1 MAPEMRAA
9 APSAADPGR
18 VRQLLDAVLP
28 GDVELAAFCQDRF
41 PEVRALFTPAMDRAQ
56 RIDLLLARVADAREV
71 EARLRAFAPNAR
83 AWGPQRPLWP
93 YVLLG
98 LAVFT
103 ALLGGFLAWRMTMAR
118 RPQGLLPVVGPGA
131 GEPRTSGRA
140 ATLVLLPAGAP
151 WYGARHKEAPCCP
164 PAPDPWLARA
174 RDSLQT
180 SGRTSA

>member
-28 GDVELAAFCQDRF
+28 GDTELAAFCQDCF
-41 PEVRALFTPAMDRAQ
+41 PQVRALFTAAMDRAQ
-56 RIDLLLARVADAREV
+56 RVELLLARVADEREV
-71 EARLRAFAPNAR
+71 EARLRAFAPNAM
-83 AWGPQRPLWP
+83 AWGPQRSAWP

-98 LAVFT
+98 LALVT

-118 RPQGLLPVVGPGA
+118 RPQGFVPAAAAGA
-131 GEPRTSGRA
+131 GGPWARGRA
-140 ATLVLLPAGAP
+140 ATLVLLPGGAP

-164 PAPDPWLARA
+164 PAPVPWRARA
-174 RDSLQT
+174 RYFPLA
-180 SGRTSA
+180 SGQAAG